1 MTSSSTDRAWRRP
14 SQTLFGIVVGAGLL
28 GTGAWLGAAWAG
40 TSPAP
45 PALIYDIENS
55 AKTFKPEGLEKTEA
69 GSQYWFFDKT
79 FAQGRTIKMSV
90 VGPHRASHAPH
101 QHEGHEFFFVLQG
114 TAEFF
119 LDGKKR
125 VVGPQTALYCPP
137 GSLHGISNP
146 GDVEL
151 RYLVIKD
158 YPWPPP

>member
-1 MTSSSTDRAWRRP
+1 MNPGILGGMGLRARP
-14 SQTLFGIVVGAGLL
+14 FQRLIGAAALLGAGV
-28 GTGAWLGAAWAG
+28 WLGASWARSAG
-40 TSPAP
+40 TPAP
-45 PALIYDIENS
+45 VYDIENS
-55 AKTFKPEGLEKTEA
+55 AKTFKPEGLEKTDA
-69 GSQYWFFDKT
+69 GHQYWFFDKT